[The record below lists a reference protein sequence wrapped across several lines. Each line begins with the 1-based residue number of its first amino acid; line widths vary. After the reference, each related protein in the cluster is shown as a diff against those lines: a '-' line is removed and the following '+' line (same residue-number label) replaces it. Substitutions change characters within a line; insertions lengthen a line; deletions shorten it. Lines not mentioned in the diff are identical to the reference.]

1 MTDSREKHGSIC
13 RGRQTATTI
22 TKRLAKHGYPLQIS
36 VPVWSYCCERTRR
49 IARCTD
55 GRRGDGV
62 HYQANY
68 HISRAAVHLRS
79 GYRDGGRDVTVL
91 RGKYRGASLNA
102 RSNRR
107 GFFSCCS
114 RNCTFYRRSHNGGIS
129 FLAIIVYRFFKV
141 KFIEIF
147 LEFRK

>member
-1 MTDSREKHGSIC
+1 MADIREKHGSTC
-13 RGRQTATTI
+13 RGRQTAATI
-22 TKRLAKHGYPLQIS
+22 TKCLAKHGYPLQIS
-36 VPVWSYCCERTRR
+36 VPVWSYCCKRTRC

-102 RSNRR
+102 RSSCR
-107 GFFSCCS
+107 GFS
-114 RNCTFYRRSHNGGIS
+114 RVAWETIVLFIGDLVTEACKQSS
-129 FLAIIVYRFFKV
+129 LAIIVYRDTLDLQNF
-141 KFIEIF
+141 
-147 LEFRK
+147 